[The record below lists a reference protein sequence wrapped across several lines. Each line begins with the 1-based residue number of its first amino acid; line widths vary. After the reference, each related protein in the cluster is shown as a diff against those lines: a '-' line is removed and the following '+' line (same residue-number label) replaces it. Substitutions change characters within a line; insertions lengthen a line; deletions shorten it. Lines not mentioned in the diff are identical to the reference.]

1 MSFII
6 RNGRRIEVETV
17 ATDVTANASRQQ
29 VDPFVVLPLSWAAEA
44 SAATNCQK
52 AMVWMWL
59 VHQVRKT
66 RTTTVT
72 IPNRALAKYG
82 ISRRVKSLALRQL
95 EEAGLISV
103 ERRPRKTPI
112 VTVLRLRL

>member
-1 MSFII
+1 MSFVI

-17 ATDVTANASRQQ
+17 ATDVTPNVRRRA
-29 VDPFVVLPLSWAAEA
+29 PFVVLPLSWAAEA
-44 SAATNCQK
+44 CAATNCQK
-52 AMVWMWL
+52 AMVWIWL
-59 VHQVRKT
+59 VHRMRKT
-66 RTTTVT
+66 KSTTVT

-103 ERRPRKTPI
+103 ERRPRKTPL
-112 VTVLRLRL
+112 VTLLRL

>member
-52 AMVWMWL
+52 AMVWLWL
-59 VHQVRKT
+59 VHRARKT

-72 IPNRALAKYG
+72 LPNCALAKFG
-82 ISRRVKSLALRQL
+82 VSRRVKSLALRQL

-103 ERRPRKTPI
+103 ERRPQKTPV
-112 VTVLRLRL
+112 VTLLRL

>member
-1 MSFII
+1 MSFVI

-17 ATDVTANASRQQ
+17 ATGASPNASRQQ
-29 VDPFVVLPLSWAAEA
+29 ADPFAVLRLSWAAEA
-44 SAATNCQK
+44 SAATNCPK
-52 AMVWMWL
+52 AMVWIWL

-66 RTTTVT
+66 KTTTVT

-95 EEAGLISV
+95 EEAGLIAV
-103 ERRPRKTPI
+103 GRRPRKTPV
-112 VTVLRLRL
+112 VTVLRL

>member
-17 ATDVTANASRQQ
+17 ATDVTPNIRRRT
-29 VDPFVVLPLSWAAEA
+29 PFVVLPLSWAAKA

-59 VHQVRKT
+59 AHRVRKT

-72 IPNRALAKYG
+72 IPNRALAKCG

-95 EEAGLISV
+95 ERAGLITV
-103 ERRPRKTPI
+103 ERRPRKTPV
-112 VTVLRLRL
+112 VTVLRL